1 MMTCRGGIEFMG
13 KSRTLR
19 QVVSKSNDDHDG
31 ASEMDS
37 RDFTGSLPMVVVV
50 RTGVTI
56 YGLRRPSE
64 TTRFGLYKHGNSM
77 GVAHIYI

>member
-1 MMTCRGGIEFMG
+1 M
-13 KSRTLR
+13 
-19 QVVSKSNDDHDG
+19 SKSNDDHDG

-77 GVAHIYI
+77 GVAHIYIYYIYIQTLA